1 MYIGGAEAQ
10 NALEFWGSI
19 ADCLEDEDAVVEVTG
34 MVTCPEVILVSYV
47 PEHTWQA

>member
-1 MYIGGAEAQ
+1 MYIGGAEAT
-10 NALEFWGSI
+10 NALEFGGGI
-19 ADCLEDEDAVVEVTG
+19 ADEDAVAEVTG